1 MIRWLLLPAATAV
14 AFLAAPG
21 FGWRVIVLAA
31 GATAYAADIALWPM
45 LPCSHCGGSGKRV
58 RPGGKAYGACR
69 WCRGGDKQKV
79 RLGRRLFANR
89 PR

>member
-1 MIRWLLLPAATAV
+1 MLRWLLIPAVTVVAV
-14 AFLAAPG
+14 LVAPGLGWQALAAAVG
-21 FGWRVIVLAA
+21 AA
-31 GATAYAADIALWPM
+31 VYAADLALWPM

-79 RLGRRLFANR
+79 RLGRRLFAHR